1 MSEEREAQL
10 RLETTEQL
18 FLIIKPEDD
27 VANIPTPGMKST
39 EFINILI
46 EKKLFVE
53 AIRYLAIALPRRE
66 AIWWSCATNRGLSLE
81 KKNELNEQKAWDTI
95 EEWVYNPTDENRLKT
110 YGIAETLNFET
121 PGAYGAMGVFWSG
134 GSLAPPETGQIVPP
148 NPGLT
153 GTAVGASILMTCA
166 RGDPQKTSDRQ
177 KTALEIG
184 LDVAYG
190 GNGLSRDLK

>member
-1 MSEEREAQL
+1 MNEKREASL

-18 FLIIKPEDD
+18 FLIIKPEGDIL
-27 VANIPTPGMKST
+27 NIPVNGMKT
-39 EFINILI
+39 TDFINVLL

-66 AIWWSCATNRGLSLE
+66 AIWWTCATNRALSSVDR
-81 KKNELNEQKAWDTI
+81 NDINEQKAWETI
-95 EEWVYNPTDENRLKT
+95 EDWVYNPTDENRMKT
-110 YGIAETLNFET
+110 YSLAEALNFET

-148 NPGLT
+148 SPSLT

-166 RGDPQKTSDRQ
+166 KGDPQKISDRQ

-190 GNGLSRDLK
+190 GNGLSRDMK